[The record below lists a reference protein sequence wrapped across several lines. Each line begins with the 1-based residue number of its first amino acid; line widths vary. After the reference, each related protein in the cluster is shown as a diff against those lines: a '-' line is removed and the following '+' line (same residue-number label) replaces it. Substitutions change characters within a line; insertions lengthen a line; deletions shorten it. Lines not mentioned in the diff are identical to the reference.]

1 MAELHSTLPP
11 SWTVKTLEEVCE
23 LITDGTHQTPIYSN
37 KGYIFLSARNVT
49 SGKINW
55 ENIKYI
61 PQELHDKLYN
71 RLAPQLNDILLAKNG
86 TTGVAAIVDKECVF
100 DIYVSLALLRPKQN
114 TIFPLYLLY
123 SLQDVKVQEQFRG
136 KLIGMGVPNL
146 HLRDIRTT
154 TLPIPPLEEQKE
166 IVKILDSAFER
177 LDHSL
182 ENCKQALTLTKELWQ
197 SSLDKALSH
206 REGWAIEN
214 LEENLEKLIDYR
226 GKTPVKA
233 DKGIMTLSAR
243 SVKMNYIDYS
253 KVYFVSK
260 DTYKIH
266 MTRGFPEKGDILMTS
281 EAPLGCIAELD
292 RDDICIAQ
300 RLLLLRGKKE
310 KLLNRYLMYYL
321 QSSVGQHELLS
332 RATGSTVQG
341 IKRTRFS
348 KVIIPIPPQLKEQ
361 KEIVAKLDKIQ
372 DFIKKLEYDYTN
384 KILYIKELK
393 SSLLNDAFTG
403 KLTNKE

>member
-154 TLPIPPLEEQKE
+154 TIPIPPLKEQKE
-166 IVKILDSAFER
+166 IVKILDSAFEQ

-206 REGWAIEN
+206 REGWATSSLSDVCDTGAGGTPLKSQIQFYENGNIPWLLSGEVNQKHITSSKNFITELGLQNSSAKMFPNNSVLVAMYGATAGQVGILKFSCSTNQAVCAILPSNKLIPEFIYYYLLLFKPKLVSQAVGGAQPNISQEKIRKIEFPVPP
-214 LEENLEKLIDYR
+214 LEE
-226 GKTPVKA
+226 
-233 DKGIMTLSAR
+233 
-243 SVKMNYIDYS
+243 
-253 KVYFVSK
+253 
-260 DTYKIH
+260 
-266 MTRGFPEKGDILMTS
+266 
-281 EAPLGCIAELD
+281 
-292 RDDICIAQ
+292 Q
-300 RLLLLRGKKE
+300 KK
-310 KLLNRYLMYYL
+310 
-321 QSSVGQHELLS
+321 
-332 RATGSTVQG
+332 
-341 IKRTRFS
+341 
-348 KVIIPIPPQLKEQ
+348 
-361 KEIVAKLDKIQ
+361 IVAKLDKIN

>member
-154 TLPIPPLEEQKE
+154 TIPIPPLKEQKE
-166 IVKILDSAFER
+166 IVKILDSAFEQ

-206 REGWAIEN
+206 REGWATSSLSDVCDTGAGGTPLKSQIQFYEN
-214 LEENLEKLIDYR
+214 GNI
-226 GKTPVKA
+226 PW
-233 DKGIMTLSAR
+233 
-243 SVKMNYIDYS
+243 
-253 KVYFVSK
+253 
-260 DTYKIH
+260 
-266 MTRGFPEKGDILMTS
+266 
-281 EAPLGCIAELD
+281 
-292 RDDICIAQ
+292 
-300 RLLLLRGKKE
+300 
-310 KLLNRYLMYYL
+310 
-321 QSSVGQHELLS
+321 LLS
-332 RATGSTVQG
+332 EIGRAHV
-341 IKRTRFS
+341 
-348 KVIIPIPPQLKEQ
+348 
-361 KEIVAKLDKIQ
+361 
-372 DFIKKLEYDYTN
+372 
-384 KILYIKELK
+384 
-393 SSLLNDAFTG
+393 
-403 KLTNKE
+403 